1 MKMEENPSS
10 KSLVMSVVNKRQSF
24 LRVDFINGFYGPRLI
39 LLMKKTLITAI
50 SISYQTSKN
59 AHLRYKYSIN
69 IEIGLI
75 KCAYFCFFS

>member
-10 KSLVMSVVNKRQSF
+10 KSFVMSVVNKRQSF

-50 SISYQTSKN
+50 SIFYQISKN
-59 AHLRYKYSIN
+59 ACLRYKYGIN
-69 IEIGLI
+69 VEISLI
-75 KCAYFCFFS
+75 KCAYFWFFS